1 MTMSLKFQNRPLLA
15 IVLIV
20 NVVIWYVL
28 TVTGRADFAAVLDLA
43 KNWQMLLPVGIGMLL
58 VGILCEQFGAI
69 TKARLV
75 FWRWSDPLPGSR
87 AFSEL
92 GFGDPRVDMTA
103 VTAKL
108 GGALPSDSAEQNRV
122 WYRLYKE
129 VQDQPAVAGVHREYL
144 LLRDY
149 ACLAVLMLVLL
160 PVLAVWLGLD
170 ARLAGFYVL
179 CLLLQYLLVRRAA
192 SQAGC
197 RFVVNVLAVSA

>member
-1 MTMSLKFQNRPLLA
+1 MTISLKFQNRPLLA
-15 IVLIV
+15 IVLIL
-20 NVVIWYVL
+20 NVAVWYVL
-28 TVTGRADFAAVLDLA
+28 TVTGRADLAAVMDLA
-43 KNWQMLLPVGIGMLL
+43 KNWQTLLPAGIGMLL
-58 VGILCEQFGAI
+58 VGILCEQFGTV

-75 FWRWSDPLPGSR
+75 FWRWSDPLPGAR

-92 GFGDPRVDMTA
+92 GLGDPRVDMTA
-103 VTAKL
+103 VAAKL
-108 GGALPSDSAEQNRV
+108 GGILPSDPAEQNRV

-129 VQDQPAVAGVHREYL
+129 VHDQPRVAGVHREYL

-149 ACLAVLMLVLL
+149 SCLAMLILLLL

-170 ARLAGFYVL
+170 ARPAGFYAL

-197 RFVVNVLAVSA
+197 RFVVNVLAASA